1 MKGRLI
7 PDAKTVGF
15 NNNNNFHKLNEIGLN
30 KAYNN
35 NNKIHV
41 EGNTLYVA
49 GTSNL
54 KDIFDDL
61 TKIPFYGNLKDSTR
75 YNQAKTALDANPN
88 ITNLVGHSLGGS
100 VALQFQKD
108 NKKIET
114 ITYGA
119 PVLQIG
125 TKQGNRYRFPF
136 DPISYLDNG
145 AITVNKFNINPHS
158 YSNYELN

>member
-15 NNNNNFHKLNEIGLN
+15 NHNNNFHKLNEIGLN

-41 EGNTLYVA
+41 DGNTLYVA

-54 KDIFDDL
+54 KDVYDDL

-100 VALQFQKD
+100 VILDIQK
-108 NKKIET
+108 NNSKMT
-114 ITYGA
+114 STTYGA
-119 PVLQIG
+119 PVIQIG

-158 YSNYELN
+158 YSNNELN